1 MKTNHYLRPYW
12 PAPQNIRAV
21 TTTKHC
27 GNMLNT
33 NMRKELAQDLQLPN
47 EPIWLEQVH
56 ENTVICADSPKS
68 IIADASYTS
77 KPNIICVVRTADCL
91 PILLCNK
98 NGTEVAAIHGGWRSL
113 SKNIIENTIKS
124 LKTKPKDLLVWLGP
138 AIGPE
143 HFEVGEDVYNSFS
156 EYHSAFMPTQ
166 DQHWQTNIYE
176 IAKQI
181 LQKCKINGKNIYG
194 GHFCTYTEE
203 QTFYSYRRDG
213 KTTGRM
219 ASLIWIER

>member
-12 PAPQNIRAV
+12 PASQNIHAM
-21 TTTKHC
+21 TTTKLC

-33 NMRKELAQDLQLPN
+33 NMRKELAQDLALPN

-56 ENTVICADSPKS
+56 ENTVICADNYESN
-68 IIADASYTS
+68 IADASYTS

-91 PILLCNK
+91 PILICNK

-113 SKNIIENTIKS
+113 SQNIIENTINL
-124 LKTKPKDLLVWLGP
+124 LKTNPKDLLAWLGP

-143 HFEVGEDVYNSFS
+143 HFEVGEDVYNIFS
-156 EYHSAFMPTQ
+156 DYHNAFMPTQ
-166 DQHWQTNIYE
+166 DQHWQANIYE
-176 IAKQI
+176 IARQI
-181 LQKCKINGKNIYG
+181 LQKCKINAKNIYG
-194 GHFCTYTEE
+194 SHFCTYTEE
-203 QTFYSYRRDG
+203 QIFYSYRRDG
-213 KTTGRM
+213 ETTGRM